1 MDMKVNGV
9 QLPDNKT
16 GFTMDELKSM
26 SKQQLLTIFD
36 ANNSGTISD
45 KELNAKGL
53 DGDELLEIKAHL
65 GTVEIETEVR
75 QTKTGFSMEQ
85 LGTMTKQQLL
95 TIFDA
100 NNSGTISGQEL
111 KLKGLDGDE
120 IAEIKAHVSSLEI
133 EEKKEVEQNEKTA
146 QTQQKPVRN
155 TKEIGNVTFYEDEVR
170 YVETGTFMFDDTKS
184 KHWYK
189 VKTPFGSFEFYDHE
203 NENKKGSIKGGHFRN
218 VNIQSYDGNEKAN
231 NIYFQDNS
239 SVKMGLSNLVN
250 GKKDVI
256 RVYHDSDIGYITNDD
271 LDAYDEIWYYDEKG
285 NRQIKS
291 GNEFPDNPWK
301 KH

>member
-36 ANNSGTISD
+36 TNNSGTISD

-75 QTKTGFSMEQ
+75 QTKTGFSVEQ
-85 LGTMTKQQLL
+85 LAQMTKPQLL

-120 IAEIKAHVSSLEI
+120 ISEIKAHVSSLEI
-133 EEKKEVEQNEKTA
+133 EEKEEVVQKDTGKNNETVKPA
-146 QTQQKPVRN
+146 RKKQKIN
-155 TKEIGNVTFYEDEVR
+155 GVTFYEDEVLKIER
-170 YVETGTFMFDDTKS
+170 DSYENFWTGQNIKTVKVTTPYGTFEYISDSTLEDNSQGSILGNTVKNMRLHSYTGTEKKDKLNLKS
-184 KHWYK
+184 SMLAHIYI
-189 VKTPFGSFEFYDHE
+189 E
-203 NENKKGSIKGGHFRN
+203 NGGKD
-218 VNIQSYDGNEKAN
+218 IISYDKDSYARDVS
-231 NIYFQDNS
+231 YWHHDDN
-239 SVKMGLSNLVN
+239 
-250 GKKDVI
+250 
-256 RVYHDSDIGYITNDD
+256 
-271 LDAYDEIWYYDEKG
+271 DEIRFYKEDGSYEVHK
-285 NRQIKS
+285 
-291 GNEFPDNPWK
+291 NPYRRK
-301 KH
+301 

>member
-75 QTKTGFSMEQ
+75 QTKTGFSVEQ
-85 LGTMTKQQLL
+85 LAQMTKPQLL

-120 IAEIKAHVSSLEI
+120 ISEIKAHVSSLEI
-133 EEKKEVEQNEKTA
+133 EEKEEVVQKDTGKNNETVKPA
-146 QTQQKPVRN
+146 RKKQKIN
-155 TKEIGNVTFYEDEVR
+155 GVTFYEDEVLKIER
-170 YVETGTFMFDDTKS
+170 DSYENFWTGQNIKTVKVTTPYGTFEYISDSTLEDNSQGSILGNTVKNMRLHSYTGTEKKDKLNLKS
-184 KHWYK
+184 SMLAHIYI
-189 VKTPFGSFEFYDHE
+189 E
-203 NENKKGSIKGGHFRN
+203 NGGKD
-218 VNIQSYDGNEKAN
+218 IISYDKDSYARDVS
-231 NIYFQDNS
+231 YWHHDDN
-239 SVKMGLSNLVN
+239 
-250 GKKDVI
+250 
-256 RVYHDSDIGYITNDD
+256 
-271 LDAYDEIWYYDEKG
+271 DEIRFYKEDGSYEVHK
-285 NRQIKS
+285 
-291 GNEFPDNPWK
+291 NPYRRK
-301 KH
+301 N